1 MLLHLK
7 NFSQREIEQLKEE
20 LANIK
25 QLPVTYDAHIQ
36 TDEE

>member
-1 MLLHLK
+1 VLLHLK

-20 LANIK
+20 LANLK
-25 QLPVTYDAHIQ
+25 QLPITHDVHIQ